1 MKTEV
6 TDKYGKPISS
16 GLHIRTKVGEKI
28 EKATVI
34 GVEHDYRG
42 FQLVYYMSWYSHK
55 CGKAYPADCEV
66 I

>member
-34 GVEHDYRG
+34 GVEHDYHG
-42 FQLVYYMSWYSHK
+42 F
-55 CGKAYPADCEV
+55 
-66 I
+66 